1 MAHPPK
7 RTKMLLAIIFY
18 KCFTAGLLIFTSIT
32 LLMAYKNYNALVD
45 FTDQYSLV
53 GKRES
58 IKFIL
63 NKLTDF
69 SAKKIEL
76 AGIAMMLYGILSLV
90 ESIGLWYQ
98 KIWAEILVLV
108 MVGIGVFPE
117 IYEIAKEV
125 KPVKIVILI
134 INLIVFGYLAQKL
147 YKEFQHRK
155 SAPPN

>member
-18 KCFTAGLLIFTSIT
+18 KCFTAGLLFFTAIT
-32 LLMAYKNYNALVD
+32 LLLAYKNYDSLLE

-58 IKFIL
+58 IKFVL
-63 NKLTDF
+63 NKVTDF

-76 AGIAMMLYGILSLV
+76 AGIAMLV
-90 ESIGLWYQ
+90 YSIVSVIEAVGLWYQ
-98 KIWAEILVLV
+98 KIWAEVMVLVL
-108 MVGIGVFPE
+108 VGIGVFPE

-125 KPVKIVILI
+125 KPVKIIILI
-134 INLIVFGYLAQKL
+134 INLVVFGYLASKL
-147 YKEFQHRK
+147 YKEYQHRK
-155 SAPPN
+155 DVKE